1 MIEVPLKYGWFN
13 YDESDTKLDWFDND
27 ENYTFEQCKFISDCV
42 SSETKFVKIAKT
54 DEEFKLEQEALR
66 QNMFPI

>member
-13 YDESDTKLDWFDND
+13 YEEPDWFDND
-27 ENYTFEQCKFISDCV
+27 ENYTFEQCKFISDYV